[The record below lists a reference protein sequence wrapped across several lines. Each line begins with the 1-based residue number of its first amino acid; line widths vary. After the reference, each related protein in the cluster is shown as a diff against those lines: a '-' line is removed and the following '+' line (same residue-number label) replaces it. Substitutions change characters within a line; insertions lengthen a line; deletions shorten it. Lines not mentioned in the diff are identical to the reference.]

1 MTSIKPLVQQIINSV
16 NAYSLIFRRNHIIMA
31 NSMTLDWLSLSHE
44 ALKSYRLMQFIH
56 PSSRLTALHVYER
69 LLAGESDISA
79 QLLIIHPVL
88 GNVWIDSTIQS
99 ASYFEDDQYSIVTF
113 KPGLSSLADELKI
126 RPLIDLDILDAKE
139 ASEPRT
145 ILNDIIEGNEFVD
158 ATLEDFLTT
167 LYDVIPYDSASISL
181 LNNGTLNFVAAR
193 GFPGDTNL
201 RNLQFKVNPRAI
213 ETSDI
218 LYENPRGKVLVI
230 HDTAKNPEWVQVKD
244 IKHIKTWMGVELQYD
259 NKLLGYLNIDSSTT
273 HFFTRDHARHAMML
287 SGQAITALVYTRL
300 YKRFYHDYQEK
311 QHLQDILVKVLISTE
326 TMYAVQEL
334 LFSAKDIVACLPD
347 LVDIVSASMEETNI
361 IVIIFNTAT
370 SELAHQLQSDTTNNN
385 MWAIFQQ
392 VIGQSDLKEGQMPAQ
407 DLNLHGETILIKN
420 EDVQATASVINR
432 RGALLAVRSTHTE
445 AFDETDEELIVTI
458 ASQISIALENEQL
471 NKQVKQQTEHLER
484 LVDRRTSQLSIERKR
499 LKAIL
504 DSTAEGIFY
513 MENFKIQYANPAF
526 CHMVG
531 YQLEN
536 LYDKPLSYIRVS
548 PPNSEQHNF
557 TSLLDNPLEVEPG
570 RSETRLKHQDETEFY
585 ASIRFSLVGQ
595 PGEDPVRM
603 VAIVRDI
610 SQERKLIIQRARFI
624 ANAAHELR
632 TPLSSLILRLHM
644 LRRQPERMP
653 VHLESLNKV
662 TDYLKEL
669 VEELLTLSRFERGS
683 ISLDKNEF
691 TLQKL
696 IEQVA
701 NEQQPF
707 AEEKHVTLQLNLP
720 EEPVRVTVDGI
731 RIHQMLGNLIL
742 NGINY
747 SLEEEDVVI
756 TMTVEVDP
764 VGNQNAIIHVIDEGA
779 GIEPDLLPDDIFEP
793 FSRPSGG
800 SRKETGMGLAIVREI
815 VTLHGGTVHAK
826 SKLNEGATF
835 RVSLPLN

>member
-1 MTSIKPLVQQIINSV
+1 
-16 NAYSLIFRRNHIIMA
+16 MA
-31 NSMTLDWLSLSHE
+31 NSIALDWTSLSHE
-44 ALKSYRLMQFIH
+44 ALTSERLINFVH
-56 PSSRLTALHVYER
+56 PSSRHTALAIYDR
-69 LLAGESDISA
+69 LLAGETDISA
-79 QLLIIHPVL
+79 RLLITHPTF
-88 GNVWIDSTIQS
+88 GNIWIDSTIQP
-99 ASYFEDDQYSIVTF
+99 ANYFDDDEYWIITF
-113 KPGLSSLADELKI
+113 EPGLNSLADNVTVQ
-126 RPLIDLDILDAKE
+126 PLVALDILDSEKAD
-139 ASEPRT
+139 ASYT
-145 ILNDIIEGNEFVD
+145 ILSNLVEGDEFVD
-158 ATLEDFLTT
+158 TMLENFLTV
-167 LYDVIPYDSASISL
+167 LHEIIPYDSASITIVD
-181 LNNGTLNFVAAR
+181 NDRIRFVATR
-193 GFPGDTNL
+193 GFSEGIDISALEFIASNL
-201 RNLQFKVNPRAI
+201 VLKSS
-213 ETSDI
+213 EI
-218 LYENPRGKVLVI
+218 LYENPQGKVQAI
-230 HDTAKNPEWVQVKD
+230 HDTLKHSEWIQ
-244 IKHIKTWMGVELQYD
+244 IEGTRHIKAWMGVELQYD
-259 NKLLGYLNIDSSTT
+259 NKLLGYLNIDSSTP
-273 HFFTRDHARHAMML
+273 HFFTREHARHALTL
-287 SGQAITALVYTRL
+287 SRQAVTALVYI
-300 YKRFYHDYQEK
+300 RFYKHFYNDYYEK
-311 QHLQDILVKVLISTE
+311 KRLQDILVKALISTE